1 MRVLE
6 RSRRSRAAA
15 LLLAAAGG
23 AAAISLGGCGP
34 SGPLY
39 LPKESSLAAPASGPA
54 TAAAVA
60 PSRRPPSATG
70 RGPAAPALASAP
82 FASLPGSAGSAAPS
96 PHRGLVTVPRSAA
109 VFLLRG

>member
-6 RSRRSRAAA
+6 RSRRSRAAV

-23 AAAISLGGCGP
+23 AAAISLGGCGR

-39 LPKESSLAAPASGPA
+39 LPKESSLTAPASGPA
-54 TAAAVA
+54 TAA

-70 RGPAAPALASAP
+70 RGPAAPGLASAP

-109 VFLLRG
+109 VFLPRG